1 MKSKSH
7 KMVLMRS
14 ADAESKAITTN
25 IRAKP
30 PRQSSSS
37 SLLSLSSLS
46 TFSSSSSSS
55 SLLSYH
61 ERIEEALSRSI
72 SKMEPYMEGKTGSTG
87 PGPSGVFYPHVE
99 LGTAPIEVEHIHD
112 VQKAFKYQQRTN
124 TKKKE
129 SCMIEST
136 TNSVRISFLLKQQ
149 QQQRDP
155 LEVSILYQWMRLL
168 AQYAEESYQLLRKKP
183 VEGYSVTF
191 LLTNKLLTNT
201 FNNNTEH
208 QIEAMILHF
217 LSQLDKECSDI
228 KLQVNAQ
235 ARYVTTTFLKAFNE

>member
-1 MKSKSH
+1 
-7 KMVLMRS
+7 
-14 ADAESKAITTN
+14 
-25 IRAKP
+25 
-30 PRQSSSS
+30 
-37 SLLSLSSLS
+37 
-46 TFSSSSSSS
+46 
-55 SLLSYH
+55 
-61 ERIEEALSRSI
+61 
-72 SKMEPYMEGKTGSTG
+72 MEGKTGSTG